1 MDTETSF
8 SFTDQACPKAFPY
21 SGRNM
26 GNRLS
31 WTAVILLSTR
41 RKASGGVQATVKE
54 QIPPELMP
62 EIARSLGLR
71 QRFFAEGFAY

>member
-1 MDTETSF
+1 MRKPRAARGLSARAARTSK
-8 SFTDQACPKAFPY
+8 CPE
-21 SGRNM
+21 R
-26 GNRLS
+26 
-31 WTAVILLSTR
+31 TATVSMVLRARVSTR